1 MRASI
6 VRTWDGAE
14 IIVPNADLISQQVV
28 NWTLNCNRHRMVIPI
43 GVSYAADPE
52 RAAEIIVGVA
62 NDHKDVDP
70 KPDPACLFMGFGD
83 SSLDFQLRAWTAE
96 SRYMSVASDLRFGI
110 FKKLAEAGIEIPF
123 PQRDVHIRGASAD
136 AASPAETQKQKE
148 EPPQDGT
155 DGTDTDVGTPRD

>member
-14 IIVPNADLISQQVV
+14 IIVPNADLILQQVV
-28 NWTLNCNRHRMVIPI
+28 NWTLNCNRHRMVVPI
-43 GVSYAADPE
+43 GVSYATDPE
-52 RAAEIIVGVA
+52 PAAGIIVGVA

-70 KPDPACLFMGFGD
+70 KPDPACLFMVFGD
-83 SSLDFQLRAWTAE
+83 SSLDFQFRAWTVE

-123 PQRDVHIRGASAD
+123 PQRDIHIRGA
-136 AASPAETQKQKE
+136 AAEDGSPAGTQKQQE
-148 EPPQDGT
+148 EPVQG
-155 DGTDTDVGTPRD
+155 GEGRGESEA